1 MARLRV
7 ETPFHIAL
15 EFETAPFHLRLFAWL
30 IDFTLIIGYVFVAM
44 VLLDYTI
51 GMDLASD
58 FGLLH
63 LFIISPTLLYH
74 LLWELFT
81 GGLSPGKWICG
92 LRVVGLNGQPPTLS
106 QYLLRWLL
114 RFLDFGFLWA
124 MPIIASGETMLGIL
138 LLLGSVSSFIH
149 YLGSAYS
156 QRLGD
161 RLASTVPVKQKL
173 PYDIRDTLFQDLDAQ
188 EHQVRYPVV
197 MRLSDRDINII
208 DRVVKQ
214 NRRNPSPD
222 YVAQVAARIREV
234 LNLQTNQA
242 DDDFLET
249 LLKDYNVQS
258 RDR

>member
-30 IDFTLIIGYVFVAM
+30 IDLGLIIGYVYLAAM
-44 VLLDYTI
+44 VLEDTI
-51 GMDLASD
+51 GLDLASD
-58 FGLLH
+58 FGLWH
-63 LFIISPTLLYH
+63 LFIISPALLYH
-74 LLWELFT
+74 LLWEVST
-81 GGLSPGKWICG
+81 GGLSAGKWICG

-114 RFLDFGFLWA
+114 RFLDFGILWG
-124 MPIIASGETMLGIL
+124 MVILNSGETMLGIL
-138 LLLGSVSSFIH
+138 LLLGSLGTFIH

-161 RLASTVPVKQKL
+161 RVASTVPVKRKL
-173 PYDIRDTLFQDLDAQ
+173 PYDIRDTLFQELDPQ
-188 EHQVRYPVV
+188 EHHVRYPMV

-234 LNLQTNQA
+234 LNLQTDQA

-258 RDR
+258 RDK